1 MHAEQRTE
9 EWLQA
14 RVGFATASRFK
25 DVLARLKNG
34 EPAQAR
40 RDYLTQVVC
49 ERLTR
54 LPTQSYTNAAMQWG
68 VDQEPAARMRYAEKT
83 GFQVDEVGFL
93 KHSILQAGASPDGI
107 VNMEGL
113 LEIKCPTTITHV
125 GTLINGMDEGH
136 HAQVQGAM
144 WIARAPW
151 CDFVSFDPRLP
162 EKQSLYIQR
171 VQRDEAFI
179 ARLEQEV
186 ITFLSDVDKMII
198 KIRGL

>member
-9 EWLQA
+9 EWLQS
-14 RVGFATASRFK
+14 RVGHATASRFK

-34 EPAQAR
+34 DSAQAR
-40 RDYLTQVVC
+40 RDYLTQIVC
-49 ERLTR
+49 ERLTN
-54 LPTQSYTNAAMQWG
+54 LPTQSYTNFAMQWG

-83 GFQVDEVGFL
+83 GAQVDEVGFL
-93 KHSILQAGASPDGI
+93 KHATLKAGASPDGI

-125 GTLINGMDEGH
+125 DTLINGMDASH
-136 HAQVQGAM
+136 QPQVQGAM
-144 WIARAPW
+144 WIAGAPW

-162 EKQSLYIQR
+162 EPQSLYIQR
-171 VQRDEAFI
+171 VHRDEAFI

-186 ITFLSDVDKMII
+186 ITFLSDVEKMII

>member
-49 ERLTR
+49 ERLTS

-113 LEIKCPTTITHV
+113 LEIKCPTTMTHV
-125 GTLINGMDEGH
+125 DTLINGMDPGH
-136 HAQVQGAM
+136 QPQVQGAM
-144 WIARAPW
+144 WIAGAPW

-162 EKQSLYIQR
+162 EPQSIYIQR